1 MNQVPVGLLKP
12 HPKNKE
18 YFPEDLPEPL
28 WSELV
33 EDIKENGIINPLVV
47 TPDYTVLAGHLR
59 LEAAKHVG
67 LTHVPVVIRD
77 VDPESDEAVALLIKD
92 NLLRR
97 QLNDMQVARLIR
109 VLKEVHRVK
118 KGGDRRSKEAQESK
132 GNNCPLKNIADTV
145 GLSERRVK
153 QLDKLNDLI
162 PELQELVSSGKLG
175 TTAAYELAFLSPA
188 TQKQVLSVYGERI
201 AELKQAEAKELR
213 RKIEAEVRAEVERQA
228 AELQRSLEA
237 LKVEKRQAEILWEN
251 RERELT
257 RTIADLQNALRES
270 GDRLEIERLRR
281 ELDET
286 REKLREERTEAE
298 RERERLQGQLDALK
312 RQLAGVSS
320 KQPEVKEK
328 IVEVVPQKVLNEIQK
343 LRKERDAYRERL
355 RELNQREEILKE
367 TIEGQVK
374 KLEEDA
380 AFFVSR
386 VRAFLKE
393 TSLLAYTARE
403 IYRCRPET
411 QREYDSAVRS
421 VLKWAEDTLDT
432 MGKSVKAIDVEVG

>member
-1 MNQVPVGLLKP
+1 MNQVPVDLLKP

-18 YFPEDLPEPL
+18 YFPEGLPEPL

-47 TPDYTVLAGHLR
+47 ALDYTVLAGHLR

-97 QLNDMQVARLIR
+97 QLNDMQVARLVR
-109 VLKEVHRVK
+109 MLKEKYGLKR
-118 KGGDRRSKEAQESK
+118 
-132 GNNCPLKNIADTV
+132 GNNQYSGSGCDKLSQAV
-145 GLSERRVK
+145 GLNKRKLER
-153 QLDKLNDLI
+153 LDKLNDLI
-162 PELQELVSSGKLG
+162 PELQTLVESGKLNV
-175 TTAAYELAFLSPA
+175 TAAYELAFLSSE
-188 TQKQVLSVYGERI
+188 TQEQLLVALGESI
-201 AELKQAEAKELR
+201 TELKQSEAKELR
-213 RKIEAEVRAEVERQA
+213 RKIEAEVRAEAERRA

-237 LKVEKRQAEILWEN
+237 LKAEKRQVEVLWEN

-257 RTIADLQNALRES
+257 RTIADLQSALRES
-270 GDRLEIERLRR
+270 GDRLETERLRR
-281 ELDET
+281 ELEET
-286 REKLREERTEAE
+286 REKLQHERAEA
-298 RERERLQGQLDALK
+298 RRQIDALK
-312 RQLAGVSS
+312 RQLDEMSS
-320 KQPEVKEK
+320 KQSEVKEK
-328 IVEVVPQKVLNEIQK
+328 VVEVVPQKVLNELQK

-355 RELNQREEILKE
+355 RELNEREEILRE
-367 TIEGQVK
+367 TVEGQAK

-403 IYRCRPET
+403 IYRCRPEI

-421 VLKWAEDTLDT
+421 VLKWAEDTLTT
-432 MGKSVKAIDVEVG
+432 MGGSVKAIDVEVV

>member
-1 MNQVPVGLLKP
+1 MNQVPVKLLKL

-18 YFPEDLPEPL
+18 YFPDTLSETL
-28 WSELV
+28 WHELV
-33 EDIKENGIINPLVV
+33 EDIRENGVINPLIV

-59 LEAAKHVG
+59 LEAAKYAG

-77 VDPESDEAVALLIKD
+77 IDPESDEAVALLIKD

-109 VLKEVHRVK
+109 VLKEKYGLKR
-118 KGGDRRSKEAQESK
+118 
-132 GNNCPLKNIADTV
+132 GNNQYLGSGCDKLSQAI
-145 GLSERRVK
+145 GLNKRKLER
-153 QLDKLNDLI
+153 LDKLNDLI
-162 PELQELVSSGKLG
+162 PDLQTLVESGKLNV
-175 TTAAYELAFLSPA
+175 TAAYELAFLSPG
-188 TQKQVLSVYGERI
+188 TQEQLLAALGESI
-201 AELKQAEAKELR
+201 TELKQAEAKELR
-213 RKIEAEVRAEVERQA
+213 RKIEAEVRAEAERQIA
-228 AELQRSLEA
+228 DLQRSLEA
-237 LKVEKRQAEILWEN
+237 LEAEKRQAEVLWEN
-251 RERELT
+251 REREFT

-270 GDRLEIERLRR
+270 GDRLEIERLSR
-281 ELDET
+281 ELEET
-286 REKLREERTEAE
+286 REKLREERAEAE

-312 RQLAGVSS
+312 RQLAGMSS
-320 KQPEVKEK
+320 KQSEVKEK

-355 RELNQREEILKE
+355 QELNQREEILRE
-367 TIEGQVK
+367 TIEGQAR

-393 TSLLAYTARE
+393 TSLLAYTAGE
-403 IYRCRPET
+403 IYRCRPEI

-432 MGKSVKAIDVEVG
+432 MGSSVKAIDVEVG